1 MYDKV
6 MKEKELLYKLNN
18 ELEEI
23 KIFLIGNIPTENS
36 ETGKEENCLEDT
48 MIDNLKS
55 IDKAI
60 TITSIIK
67 DTIKGG
73 AK

>member
-6 MKEKELLYKLNN
+6 MKEKELLYQLNN

>member
-18 ELEEI
+18 DLEEI
-23 KIFLIGNIPTENS
+23 KIFLTGDMPTEKC
-36 ETGKEENCLEDT
+36 ETIKDDNCLVDS
-48 MIDNLKS
+48 MASNLKS
-55 IDKAI
+55 IENAV

-73 AK
+73 NK